1 MNLKITLFP
10 MTAAWALCAI
20 SGCGGSASAG
30 GGSIATFN
38 GAAVTRDDYYK
49 KLETMQVVRV
59 VDSNGNVVQARLAE
73 PMSSQA
79 MQMIMIEQAIIQAA
93 RDEKVLPTA
102 DDIEKEKKFRED
114 LQQGYVNELKKMGFS
129 MSDIDRSIMLE
140 LAQENLTV
148 RGVPEK
154 TMEDVDKYIE
164 SNPNV
169 TRVPATATLRLVVV
183 ETADE
188 QRKVDEQLKNGI
200 PFGSVASMFSKLPNA
215 RMNNGA
221 FPDSSTQPRAVAI
234 ERLAKEMQD
243 AVNKTAD
250 GRVSDWFA
258 LGNQKVKLF
267 VEAKTPE
274 TRTTLTN
281 AQKERLRRDL
291 RIQEGRLQN
300 DVQKLIL
307 EKLSKA
313 DVKVTVDY
321 LKQAWETFQKAV
333 RERSADILGHP
344 VEGEQTPP
352 TTEEQPKSK

>member
-1 MNLKITLFP
+1 MNFKSTVFSMSAALALF
-10 MTAAWALCAI
+10 AN

-30 GGSIATFN
+30 GGSIGTFN
-38 GAAVTRDDYYK
+38 DALVSRDDYYK

-59 VDSNGNVVQARLAE
+59 VDANGNVVQARLAE
-73 PMSSQA
+73 PLSSQA
-79 MQMIMIEQAIIQAA
+79 LQVIMTEQAVLQAA

-102 DDIEKEKKFRED
+102 DDVEKEKKFRED
-114 LQQGYVNELKKMGFS
+114 LQQGYVNELKKLGLS
-129 MSDIDRSIMLE
+129 MSDIHRNLTLE

-148 RGVPEK
+148 RGIPEK

-183 ETADE
+183 ETAEE
-188 QRKVDEQLKNGI
+188 QARVDEQLRNGI
-200 PFGSVASMFSKLPNA
+200 PFGSVASLYSKLPNA

-221 FPDSSTQPRAVAI
+221 FPDSGTQPRAIPI
-234 ERLAKEMQD
+234 ERLPKEMQD
-243 AVNKTAD
+243 AVKKTGD
-250 GRVSDWFA
+250 GRISDWFTT
-258 LGNQKVKLF
+258 GNQKVKIF

-291 RIQEGRLQN
+291 RIQEGRIQN
-300 DVQKLIL
+300 DVQKLIV

-313 DVKVTVDY
+313 EVKVTVDY
-321 LKQAWETFQKAV
+321 MKQAWELFQKAV
-333 RERSADILGHP
+333 KERSADILGHP
-344 VEGEQTPP
+344 SPGEKQKS
-352 TTEEQPKSK
+352 TTEEQPKAK